1 MPTKYK
7 RVLVKLSGE
16 ALSDRE
22 HDAILGA
29 YNLNKVSQAIKD
41 MVDLGVQVCIVV
53 GAGNIWRGRLAESIG
68 IERSTADYM
77 GMLGT
82 IINSL
87 ALQSAL
93 ENNGMDTRVMTSIEM
108 RQIAEPYIKRKAER
122 HLEKGRV
129 IIFGGGTGNPYFTT
143 DTTAALRA
151 NELNC
156 DAILMAKN
164 GVDGVYS
171 ADPRKNKDAVLFKEL
186 TYKEM
191 LNKELEVMDNTAVS
205 LCMHTNIEL
214 RVFNMADY
222 FNFHRVIMGEEIG
235 TTIKKGEEKWKTIL
249 F

>member
-41 MVDLGVQVCIVV
+41 MVDLGVKVCIVV

-235 TTIKKGEEKWKTIL
+235 TTIKKGE
-249 F
+249 

>member
-171 ADPRKNKDAVLFKEL
+171 ADPRKNKDAILFKEL

-235 TTIKKGEEKWKTIL
+235 TTIKKGE
-249 F
+249 

>member
-1 MPTKYK
+1 MSVKYK
-7 RVLVKLSGE
+7 RVLLKLSGE

-22 HDAILGA
+22 NDAILGP
-29 YNLNKVSQAIKD
+29 YNLNKVSMAIKE

-82 IINSL
+82 IINAL

-108 RQIAEPYIKRKAER
+108 KQIAEPYIKRKAEN
-122 HLEKGRV
+122 HLQKGRV
-129 IIFGGGTGNPYFTT
+129 IIFGGGTGNPFFTT

-156 DAILMAKN
+156 EAILMAKN

-171 ADPRKNKDAVLFKEL
+171 ADPRKNKNAEFYTNL
-186 TYKEM
+186 TFKEM
-191 LNKELEVMDNTAVS
+191 LKKDLEVMDNTALS
-205 LCMHTNIEL
+205 LCMNTDIEI

-222 FNFHRVIMGEEIG
+222 QNFHRVIMGENIG
-235 TTIKKGEEKWKTIL
+235 TIIKKGD
-249 F
+249 

>member
-108 RQIAEPYIKRKAER
+108 RQIAEPYIRRKAVR

-235 TTIKKGEEKWKTIL
+235 TTIKKGE
-249 F
+249 

>member
-1 MPTKYK
+1 MPKYK
-7 RVLVKLSGE
+7 RVLLKLSGE

-22 HDAILGA
+22 NVAILGA
-29 YNLNKVSQAIKD
+29 YNLNKVSQAIKE
-41 MVDLGVQVCIVV
+41 MVDQGVQICIVV
-53 GAGNIWRGRLAESIG
+53 GAGNIWRGRLAETIG

-82 IINSL
+82 IINAL

-93 ENNGMDTRVMTSIEM
+93 ENNGMETRVMTSIEM
-108 RQIAEPYIKRKAER
+108 RRVAEPYIKRKAES
-122 HLEKGRV
+122 HLAKGRV

-171 ADPRKNKDAVLFKEL
+171 SDPRKNKDAIFYSEL

-191 LNKELEVMDNTAVS
+191 LNKDLEVMDNTALS
-205 LCMHTNIEL
+205 LCMNTNIEL
-214 RVFNMADY
+214 RVFNMSDY
-222 FNFHRVIMGEEIG
+222 QNFNRVINGENIG
-235 TTIKKGEEKWKTIL
+235 TTIKRGE
-249 F
+249 

>member
-214 RVFNMADY
+214 RVFNMAVY

-235 TTIKKGEEKWKTIL
+235 TTIKKGE
-249 F
+249 

>member
-1 MPTKYK
+1 MPKYK
-7 RVLVKLSGE
+7 RVLLKLSGE
-16 ALSDRE
+16 ALADRE
-22 HDAILGA
+22 NDAILGA
-29 YNLNKVSQAIKD
+29 FNLNKVSLAIKD
-41 MVDLGVQVCIVV
+41 MVNQGVEVCIVV
-53 GAGNIWRGRLAESIG
+53 GAGNIWRGRLAETIG

-82 IINSL
+82 IINAL

-108 RQIAEPYIKRKAER
+108 NRLAEPYIKRKAES
-122 HLEKGRV
+122 HLSKGRV
-129 IIFGGGTGNPYFTT
+129 IIFGGGTGNPFFTT

-171 ADPRKNKDAVLFKEL
+171 CDPRKNKDAEFYSEL

-191 LNKELEVMDNTAVS
+191 LSKDLEVMDNTALS
-205 LCMHTNIEL
+205 LCMNTDIEL
-214 RVFNMADY
+214 RVFNMSDY
-222 FNFHRVIMGEEIG
+222 QNFNRVVNGENIG
-235 TTIKKGEEKWKTIL
+235 TTIKKGE
-249 F
+249 

>member
-1 MPTKYK
+1 MSVKYK
-7 RVLVKLSGE
+7 RVLLKLSGE

-22 HDAILGA
+22 HDAILGP
-29 YNLNKVSQAIKD
+29 YNLNKVSTAIKE

-82 IINSL
+82 IINAL

-93 ENNGMDTRVMTSIEM
+93 ENNGMETRVMTSIEM
-108 RQIAEPYIKRKAER
+108 KQIAEPYIKRKAEN
-122 HLEKGRV
+122 HLQKGRV
-129 IIFGGGTGNPYFTT
+129 IIFGGGTGNPFFTT

-156 DAILMAKN
+156 EAILMAKN

-171 ADPRKNKDAVLFKEL
+171 ADPRKNKDAEFYSSL
-186 TYKEM
+186 TFKEM
-191 LNKELEVMDNTAVS
+191 LKKELEVMDNTALS
-205 LCMHTNIEL
+205 LCMNTDIEI

-222 FNFHRVIMGEEIG
+222 QNFHRVIMGENVG
-235 TTIKKGEEKWKTIL
+235 TIIKKGD
-249 F
+249 

>member
-108 RQIAEPYIKRKAER
+108 GQIAEPYIKRKAER

-235 TTIKKGEEKWKTIL
+235 TTIKKGE
-249 F
+249 

>member
-1 MPTKYK
+1 MTKYK
-7 RVLVKLSGE
+7 RVLLKLSGE

-22 HDAILGA
+22 NDAILGA
-29 YNLNKVSQAIKD
+29 NNLNKVSLAIKE

-82 IINSL
+82 IINAL

-93 ENNGMDTRVMTSIEM
+93 ENNGMETRVMTSIEM
-108 RQIAEPYIKRKAER
+108 KQVAEPYIKRKAEN
-122 HLEKGRV
+122 HLKKGRV
-129 IIFGGGTGNPYFTT
+129 IIFGGGTGNPFFTT

-156 DAILMAKN
+156 EAILMAKN

-171 ADPRKNKDAVLFKEL
+171 ADPRKDKNAVFFEKL

-191 LNKELEVMDNTAVS
+191 LKKDLEVMDNTALS
-205 LCMHTNIEL
+205 LCMNTDIEL

-222 FNFHRVIMGEEIG
+222 QNFHRVIMGENVG
-235 TTIKKGEEKWKTIL
+235 TTIKKGK
-249 F
+249 

>member
-222 FNFHRVIMGEEIG
+222 FNFYRVIMGEEIG
-235 TTIKKGEEKWKTIL
+235 TTIKKGE
-249 F
+249 

>member
-143 DTTAALRA
+143 DTTAALRS

-235 TTIKKGEEKWKTIL
+235 TTIKKGE
-249 F
+249 

>member
-171 ADPRKNKDAVLFKEL
+171 ADPRKNKDAVLFK
-186 TYKEM
+186 YVCIPK
-191 LNKELEVMDNTAVS
+191 LN
-205 LCMHTNIEL
+205 
-214 RVFNMADY
+214 
-222 FNFHRVIMGEEIG
+222 
-235 TTIKKGEEKWKTIL
+235 
-249 F
+249 

>member
-29 YNLNKVSQAIKD
+29 YNLNKVSHAIKD

-93 ENNGMDTRVMTSIEM
+93 ENNGMDTRVMTS
-108 RQIAEPYIKRKAER
+108 KAER

-171 ADPRKNKDAVLFKEL
+171 ADPRKDKDAVLFKEL

-205 LCMHTNIEL
+205 LCMHTKIEL

-235 TTIKKGEEKWKTIL
+235 TTIKKGE
-249 F
+249 

>member
-235 TTIKKGEEKWKTIL
+235 TTIKKGE
-249 F
+249 

>member
-1 MPTKYK
+1 MTKYK
-7 RVLVKLSGE
+7 RVLLKLSGE

-22 HDAILGA
+22 NDAILGA
-29 YNLNKVSQAIKD
+29 NNLNKVSLAIKE

-82 IINSL
+82 IINAL

-93 ENNGMDTRVMTSIEM
+93 ENNGMETRVMTSIEM
-108 RQIAEPYIKRKAER
+108 KQLAEPYIKRKAEN
-122 HLEKGRV
+122 HLKKGRV
-129 IIFGGGTGNPYFTT
+129 IIFGGGTGNPFFTT

-156 DAILMAKN
+156 EAILMAKN

-171 ADPRKNKDAVLFKEL
+171 ADPRKDKNAVFFEKL

-191 LNKELEVMDNTAVS
+191 LKKDLEVMDNTALS
-205 LCMHTNIEL
+205 LCMNTDIEL

-222 FNFHRVIMGEEIG
+222 QNFHRVIMGENVG
-235 TTIKKGEEKWKTIL
+235 TTIKKGK
-249 F
+249 